1 MHWGEACKC
10 EISEM
15 TNVTNTERGRNEVC
29 FLYIVPHQD
38 AYTQPAK
45 WILTKD

>member
-29 FLYIVPHQD
+29 FLYIVTHQD